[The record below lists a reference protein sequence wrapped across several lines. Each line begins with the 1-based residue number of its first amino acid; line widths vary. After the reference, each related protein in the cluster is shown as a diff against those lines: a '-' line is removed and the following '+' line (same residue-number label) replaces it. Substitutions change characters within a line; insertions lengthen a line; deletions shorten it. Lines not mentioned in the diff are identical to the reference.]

1 MRVGGAA
8 PTFGATV
15 GSPAPLPVPTS
26 DRGAHP
32 ERVFRYWVPSIPA
45 FREGAGAAGVVER
58 PGYDLRVDAT
68 AVILAGGGSRRM
80 GRDKSMLSIGS
91 RPMIAHIAEQLAFFP
106 ERLVGANDR
115 EKYAFLG
122 LEVVP
127 DEMPGVGPLM
137 GIISCVARASYEL
150 SFVTGCDIPV
160 LDRAFIL
167 RLLAN
172 ATGNDIVMAQ
182 LPDGRVEPLLAVY
195 RKTVVPVARELVAR
209 SRRRIVELFDH
220 LKVHFEPA
228 ETLDWYRNLNTMR
241 EYHQFIQ
248 GRGDPHDE
256 R

>member
-1 MRVGGAA
+1 M
-8 PTFGATV
+8 
-15 GSPAPLPVPTS
+15 
-26 DRGAHP
+26 H
-32 ERVFRYWVPSIPA
+32 
-45 FREGAGAAGVVER
+45 
-58 PGYDLRVDAT
+58 
-68 AVILAGGGSRRM
+68 
-80 GRDKSMLSIGS
+80 
-91 RPMIAHIAEQLAFFP
+91 
-106 ERLVGANDR
+106 
-115 EKYAFLG
+115 
-122 LEVVP
+122 
-127 DEMPGVGPLM
+127 
-137 GIISCVARASYEL
+137 SYEL

-182 LPDGRVEPLLAVY
+182 LPDGQVEPLLAVY

-220 LKVHFEPA
+220 LKVHFRPA

-248 GRGDPHDE
+248 GRGDPTTSDD